1 MTVWVP
7 FRMHLNSTTPV
18 SQAEQQRRKL
28 GALLVG
34 GNLLLGAVLA
44 GLVLSVM
51 SSSRQAHEDRARAAA
66 ERFVAIASASLQ
78 SELGAVDTALKIT
91 MDDLQRA
98 GFDAGA
104 SVQDINDHLAAKH
117 RVLAGVEG
125 FRVADENG
133 LVRWGNLIDSASP
146 PDITNRDFFFR
157 ARDSSSDKA
166 VVSDPVISRVS
177 GHSVIVVA
185 RPMAWGGKFRGVLY
199 ASIHTEHFEQIFKR
213 YELAD
218 HDGIS
223 LRTNDLKLVALQS
236 PRGRS
241 AAAVGT
247 RDVAQEL
254 QDSLRSKPSAGSYL
268 ATSKVDG
275 ISRTFA
281 YRQVDGW
288 PLLAIAGLDNSNRWS
303 QWRREMLMVSLLAG
317 LAWALSCAA
326 TIAVYRFGRREIRA
340 VAALQAQSRQTQT
353 LLRVAGDGIHIL
365 DRAGRLVELSDSFAE
380 MHGSSRDKLQG
391 QHVASWD
398 ANQNE
403 ARIDAWLAKIR
414 DGDRQRVEVQH
425 VRSDGSI
432 IDVDLH
438 WRAVDIDGHLLIFGS
453 ARDITDKKRLLQSLE
468 ESSARIQ
475 DLYDHAPCGYFSLDA
490 DGRFVHLNATAK
502 AWLGGDLPSDAKFVG
517 LLDAATRPQFRDHFI
532 ALALQLHAP
541 EIEVCISPANAPQR
555 HLCINSTAV
564 RDADGN
570 FLMSRTVAV
579 DITAQREAQ
588 QRVESLLREQS
599 AMLNSDVVGMVKF
612 HHGKVSWKN
621 RAFEKMLGYEDG
633 ELAGAAIETLC
644 AEDGERHALAQKTLL
659 AMRRGENYRDD
670 VRLKQKQGTTIWVD
684 LNGVQ
689 LSGTESFWMA
699 VDITEAKRAHEQI
712 THVAFHDALTQ
723 LPNRLLL
730 LDRMQ
735 QALAGAE
742 RFGHEVA
749 VCFLDLDGFKEVNDQ
764 YGHEAGDKLLVA
776 IAARISACIRATD
789 TAARLGGDE
798 FVLLLAPLAGDEWRV
813 IVDRLMQTVDAPV
826 PLAAGLKV
834 TLGMSIGVALSRG
847 RTQAEVL
854 VAEADEAMLH
864 AKRRGKG
871 RIHLAGSAQFVTR
884 P

>member
-555 HLCINSTAV
+555 HLCINSAAV

-670 VRLKQKQGTTIWVD
+670 VRLKQNRAPRSGGFERCPAVGHRIVLDGGGHHRSQTRARADHPRG
-684 LNGVQ
+684 
-689 LSGTESFWMA
+689 LSR
-699 VDITEAKRAHEQI
+699 RAHPAAQPA
-712 THVAFHDALTQ
+712 VAVGPHATGAGGRGTVRPRSGGVFSRPRWLQGGERPVRARGGGQAARGHCRADIGLHPRDGHCSTAGGRRVRAAARAPGGGRMARDCRPADA
-723 LPNRLLL
+723 
-730 LDRMQ
+730 DRGC
-735 QALAGAE
+735 AGAAGRGAE
-742 RFGHEVA
+742 SDPGHE
-749 VCFLDLDGFKEVNDQ
+749 
-764 YGHEAGDKLLVA
+764 H
-776 IAARISACIRATD
+776 
-789 TAARLGGDE
+789 
-798 FVLLLAPLAGDEWRV
+798 
-813 IVDRLMQTVDAPV
+813 
-826 PLAAGLKV
+826 
-834 TLGMSIGVALSRG
+834 
-847 RTQAEVL
+847 
-854 VAEADEAMLH
+854 
-864 AKRRGKG
+864 RRGAVQRPHPG
-871 RIHLAGSAQFVTR
+871 RGAGCR
-884 P
+884 GG